1 VSHGVTTCFMCIVE
15 RLKRFDH
22 ILFNY
27 CYVVEVSC
35 VGGLVKRKDHNP
47 AFRGNL

>member
-27 CYVVEVSC
+27 CYVVEWVMF
-35 VGGLVKRKDHNP
+35 GGLVKLKDHNP
-47 AFRGNL
+47 GFRVNL